1 MEYIYSVLLLKNAGK
16 EINEGNIKRV
26 LEAAGIK
33 IDEAKIRA
41 LVASLSEINID
52 EVIKESVAPVAIER
66 KEVREE
72 KREEKKEE
80 KKPEEAAAGLGSLF
94 G

>member
-52 EVIKESVAPVAIER
+52 EVIKEAVAPITIER
-66 KEVREE
+66 REVREE